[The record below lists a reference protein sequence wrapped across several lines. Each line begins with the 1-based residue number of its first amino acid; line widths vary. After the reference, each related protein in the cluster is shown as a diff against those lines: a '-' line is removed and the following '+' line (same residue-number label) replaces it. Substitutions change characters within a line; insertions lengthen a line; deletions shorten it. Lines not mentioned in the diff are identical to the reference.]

1 MPEPGRRGICR
12 KSWLRPLEPVRDLH
26 IARVALP
33 WPSGGGAWHSACLA
47 GRSSRA
53 LPHGGHDKAT
63 RRAGS
68 VCPHPCVI
76 TRSWTDVHS
85 LLLPWPARK
94 QLPAR
99 VTRRHGTGSRL
110 ARIHAR
116 PSASARHFDAW
127 LPTRRVILPDSLLS
141 RGAMLLAAA
150 GCVLAMPAMAKSSPG
165 FDGPL

>member
-1 MPEPGRRGICR
+1 RRHEPPVQQQEVAEQQRQQQQADRRDAAVAR
-12 KSWLRPLEPVRDLH
+12 RELQEPAHDLP

-33 WPSGGGAWHSACLA
+33 WSSDSGAWRSACPA

-53 LPHGGHDKAT
+53 LPHGGHGKAT

-116 PSASARHFDAW
+116 PSASARHFAAW

-150 GCVLAMPAMAKSSPG
+150 G
-165 FDGPL
+165 